1 MKSDFIPKSQSD
13 LDTWQVNFKEKVTAI
28 AHGLKIDDGETTEVI
43 LLLDAHRSA
52 YAALVSLKADAKAA
66 TSFNNKAENR
76 FLKSM
81 RELANRI
88 KSAKGYTEEMGN
100 QLKIIGSEVGFDKF
114 TAKPTMVVSKDASGV
129 QIKFIKDKADGVYIY
144 SKRGSETGF
153 SFLAVDTASPYH
165 DNRPNL
171 VEGQGEKREY
181 KACYFMDD
189 AIVGQESDIAV
200 ITV

>member
-1 MKSDFIPKSQSD
+1 MKTDFIPKAQGD
-13 LDTWQVNFKEKVTAI
+13 LDTWEVNFKEKVIAI
-28 AHGLKIDDGETTEVI
+28 AQELKLNDDETKEVL
-43 LLLDAHRSA
+43 LLLDAHRVA
-52 YAALVSLKADAKAA
+52 YAAMVSLRADAKAA
-66 TSFNNKAENR
+66 TSLNNKAER
-76 FLKSM
+76 EFLNAV

-114 TAKPTMVVSKDASGV
+114 TAKPTMVINKDASGV
-129 QIKFIKDKADGVYIY
+129 QIKFTKDKADGVYIY
-144 SKRGSETGF
+144 CRRGNETDF

-165 DNRPNL
+165 DTRPNL
-171 VEGQGEKREY
+171 VEGQAEKREY
-181 KACYFMDD
+181 KICYFIDD